1 MPKYEFV
8 AVDFDGTLCA
18 DAFPEVGAPNR
29 AVIDY
34 VKRLAA
40 DGSKIILYTSRE
52 NGTRKLLDEAVA
64 FCKAQEIPL
73 YAVNENPGN
82 PHAAKIGLK
91 PSDGRKVYAD
101 LYIDDKAIN
110 PAEIERTAE
119 YTRPGAFTPPP
130 EAAAEDDR
138 WQEIMKQA
146 DVPHSDL
153 VIACASA
160 DEMNMLS
167 CLIARRL
174 GAKHTI
180 ARVRNPI
187 YYSQIGILK
196 EDLHLSMAV
205 NPELA
210 ASNEILRVL
219 LFPEASKVETF
230 MKGRVELVEYAVG
243 AD

>member
-110 PAEIERTAE
+110 PAGIKTPADYKEEQRAAEIEEAAFAVMETLGDYAAYLWGDVLAAVVSAIFAAKIDAAEIEREEAAKRALLLAPGMTVDLTGENSVTVKIEGQAVSAGSIIVTAADMIE
-119 YTRPGAFTPPP
+119 NTG
-130 EAAAEDDR
+130 AAAE
-138 WQEIMKQA
+138 
-146 DVPHSDL
+146 
-153 VIACASA
+153 
-160 DEMNMLS
+160 
-167 CLIARRL
+167 
-174 GAKHTI
+174 G
-180 ARVRNPI
+180 
-187 YYSQIGILK
+187 
-196 EDLHLSMAV
+196 
-205 NPELA
+205 
-210 ASNEILRVL
+210 
-219 LFPEASKVETF
+219 
-230 MKGRVELVEYAVG
+230 
-243 AD
+243 

>member
-82 PHAAKIGLK
+82 PHAAENGLK
-91 PSDGRKVYAD
+91 HSDGRKVFAD
-101 LYIDDKAIN
+101 LYIDDKAVN
-110 PAEIERTAE
+110 PLAIELFSAAEIIAPELQRVSAVIGPNLRQIAE
-119 YTRPGAFTPPP
+119 TLTPHLWR
-130 EAAAEDDR
+130 AAACMR
-138 WQEIMKQA
+138 AIMR
-146 DVPHSDL
+146 D
-153 VIACASA
+153 
-160 DEMNMLS
+160 
-167 CLIARRL
+167 AR
-174 GAKHTI
+174 
-180 ARVRNPI
+180 
-187 YYSQIGILK
+187 
-196 EDLHLSMAV
+196 
-205 NPELA
+205 
-210 ASNEILRVL
+210 
-219 LFPEASKVETF
+219 
-230 MKGRVELVEYAVG
+230 
-243 AD
+243 

>member
-40 DGSKIILYTSRE
+40 DGPKIILYTSRE

-110 PAEIERTAE
+110 PAKIERTAE
-119 YTRPGAFTPPP
+119 YTRPGAFVPPP
-130 EAAAEDDR
+130 EAAAADER

-146 DVPHSDL
+146 EQCGFILYAAAGTAILATNRVQASTMGATRYADNQRMNGRCPQEIGLPGCLDSYTGKPG
-153 VIACASA
+153 CAGDRCELWKRRA
-160 DEMNMLS
+160 D
-167 CLIARRL
+167 
-174 GAKHTI
+174 H
-180 ARVRNPI
+180 
-187 YYSQIGILK
+187 
-196 EDLHLSMAV
+196 
-205 NPELA
+205 
-210 ASNEILRVL
+210 
-219 LFPEASKVETF
+219 
-230 MKGRVELVEYAVG
+230 
-243 AD
+243 ADT

>member
-18 DAFPEVGAPNR
+18 DVFPEVGAPNR

-91 PSDGRKVYAD
+91 PSDGRKLYAD
-101 LYIDDKAIN
+101 LYIDDRAIN
-110 PAEIERTAE
+110 PAEIQDMEDGDKPKPFAL
-119 YTRPGAFTPPP
+119 PP
-130 EAAAEDDR
+130 EAAAADDR
-138 WQEIMKQA
+138 WKEIMKQA
-146 DVPHSDL
+146 EQCGFILQAAAGTAFLAMNRVQAAEMGDTRYADIQRMNGRCPQEIGLPGCLDSFTGKPG
-153 VIACASA
+153 CAGDRCELWKRRKDHA
-160 DEMNMLS
+160 D
-167 CLIARRL
+167 
-174 GAKHTI
+174 T
-180 ARVRNPI
+180 
-187 YYSQIGILK
+187 
-196 EDLHLSMAV
+196 
-205 NPELA
+205 
-210 ASNEILRVL
+210 
-219 LFPEASKVETF
+219 
-230 MKGRVELVEYAVG
+230 
-243 AD
+243 

>member
-1 MPKYEFV
+1 MKYEFV

-64 FCKAQEIPL
+64 FCKEQEIPL

-101 LYIDDKAIN
+101 LYIDDKALN
-110 PAEIERTAE
+110 PAGIITMEDKRAAEVQEAAEEVMETLTTYGATIWGDVLAAVTSAIFAAKIDAAEIEREEAATRALLLAPGMTAE
-119 YTRPGAFTPPP
+119 LTGGNSVTVKIEGQAVSAGTIVATAAGMI
-130 EAAAEDDR
+130 EDGKGAAE
-138 WQEIMKQA
+138 
-146 DVPHSDL
+146 
-153 VIACASA
+153 
-160 DEMNMLS
+160 
-167 CLIARRL
+167 
-174 GAKHTI
+174 G
-180 ARVRNPI
+180 
-187 YYSQIGILK
+187 
-196 EDLHLSMAV
+196 
-205 NPELA
+205 
-210 ASNEILRVL
+210 
-219 LFPEASKVETF
+219 
-230 MKGRVELVEYAVG
+230 
-243 AD
+243 

>member
-1 MPKYEFV
+1 MSKYEFV
-8 AVDFDGTLCA
+8 AVDFDGTVCA

-64 FCKAQEIPL
+64 FCKEQGIPL

-110 PAEIERTAE
+110 PAGIKTPADYKEEQRAAEIEEAAFAVMETLGDYAAYLWGDVLAAVVSAIFAAKIDAAEIEREEAAKRVLLLAPGMTVDLTGENSVTVKIEGQAVSAGSIIVTAADMIE
-119 YTRPGAFTPPP
+119 NTG
-130 EAAAEDDR
+130 AAAE
-138 WQEIMKQA
+138 
-146 DVPHSDL
+146 
-153 VIACASA
+153 
-160 DEMNMLS
+160 
-167 CLIARRL
+167 
-174 GAKHTI
+174 G
-180 ARVRNPI
+180 
-187 YYSQIGILK
+187 
-196 EDLHLSMAV
+196 
-205 NPELA
+205 
-210 ASNEILRVL
+210 
-219 LFPEASKVETF
+219 
-230 MKGRVELVEYAVG
+230 
-243 AD
+243 

>member
-64 FCKAQEIPL
+64 FCKEQGITL

-110 PAEIERTAE
+110 PAGIKTPADYKEEQRAAEIEEAAFAVMETLGDYAAYLWGDVLAAVVSAIFAAKIDAAEIEREEAAKRALLLAPGMTVDLTGENSVTVKIEGQAVSAGSIIVTAADMIE
-119 YTRPGAFTPPP
+119 NTG
-130 EAAAEDDR
+130 AAAE
-138 WQEIMKQA
+138 
-146 DVPHSDL
+146 
-153 VIACASA
+153 
-160 DEMNMLS
+160 
-167 CLIARRL
+167 
-174 GAKHTI
+174 G
-180 ARVRNPI
+180 
-187 YYSQIGILK
+187 
-196 EDLHLSMAV
+196 
-205 NPELA
+205 
-210 ASNEILRVL
+210 
-219 LFPEASKVETF
+219 
-230 MKGRVELVEYAVG
+230 
-243 AD
+243 

>member
-91 PSDGRKVYAD
+91 PSNLVMVYAD

-110 PAEIERTAE
+110 PAKIERTAE
-119 YTRPGAFTPPP
+119 YTRPGAFVPPP
-130 EAAAEDDR
+130 EAAAADER

-146 DVPHSDL
+146 EQCGFILYAAAGTAILATNRVQASTMGATRYADNQRMNGRCPQEIGLPGCLDSYTGKPG
-153 VIACASA
+153 CAGDRCELWKRRA
-160 DEMNMLS
+160 D
-167 CLIARRL
+167 
-174 GAKHTI
+174 H
-180 ARVRNPI
+180 
-187 YYSQIGILK
+187 
-196 EDLHLSMAV
+196 
-205 NPELA
+205 
-210 ASNEILRVL
+210 
-219 LFPEASKVETF
+219 
-230 MKGRVELVEYAVG
+230 
-243 AD
+243 ADT

>member
-1 MPKYEFV
+1 MSKYEFV
-8 AVDFDGTLCA
+8 AVDFDGTICA

-64 FCKAQEIPL
+64 FCKEQGITL

-110 PAEIERTAE
+110 PAGIKTPADYKEEQRAAEIEEAAFAVMETLGDYAAYLWGDVLAAVVSAIFAAKIDAAEIEREEAAKRALLLAPGMTVDLTGENSVTVKIEGQAVSAGSIIVTAADMIE
-119 YTRPGAFTPPP
+119 NTG
-130 EAAAEDDR
+130 AAAE
-138 WQEIMKQA
+138 
-146 DVPHSDL
+146 
-153 VIACASA
+153 
-160 DEMNMLS
+160 
-167 CLIARRL
+167 
-174 GAKHTI
+174 G
-180 ARVRNPI
+180 
-187 YYSQIGILK
+187 
-196 EDLHLSMAV
+196 
-205 NPELA
+205 
-210 ASNEILRVL
+210 
-219 LFPEASKVETF
+219 
-230 MKGRVELVEYAVG
+230 
-243 AD
+243 

>member
-1 MPKYEFV
+1 MSKYEFV
-8 AVDFDGTLCA
+8 AVDFDGTVCA

-64 FCKAQEIPL
+64 FCKEQGIPL

-110 PAEIERTAE
+110 PAGIKTPADYKEEQRAAEIEEAAFAVMETLGDYAAYLWGDVLAAVVSAIFAAKIDAAEIEREEAAMRALLLAPGMTVDLTGENSVTVKIEGQAVSAGSIIVTAADMIE
-119 YTRPGAFTPPP
+119 NTG
-130 EAAAEDDR
+130 AAAE
-138 WQEIMKQA
+138 
-146 DVPHSDL
+146 
-153 VIACASA
+153 
-160 DEMNMLS
+160 
-167 CLIARRL
+167 
-174 GAKHTI
+174 G
-180 ARVRNPI
+180 
-187 YYSQIGILK
+187 
-196 EDLHLSMAV
+196 
-205 NPELA
+205 
-210 ASNEILRVL
+210 
-219 LFPEASKVETF
+219 
-230 MKGRVELVEYAVG
+230 
-243 AD
+243 

>member
-8 AVDFDGTLCA
+8 AVDFDGTLCEN
-18 DAFPEVGAPNR
+18 AFPEVGAPNR

-101 LYIDDKAIN
+101 LYIDDKALN
-110 PAEIERTAE
+110 PAEIDPAAE
-119 YTRPGAFTPPP
+119 KRAAEVQ
-130 EAAAEDDR
+130 EAAEEVMETLATYR
-138 WQEIMKQA
+138 VTIWG
-146 DVPHSDL
+146 DVL
-153 VIACASA
+153 AAVASA
-160 DEMNMLS
+160 
-167 CLIARRL
+167 IFA
-174 GAKHTI
+174 AKIDAAEIEREEAATR
-180 ARVRNPI
+180 ALLLAP
-187 YYSQIGILK
+187 G
-196 EDLHLSMAV
+196 MAV
-205 NPELA
+205 DLTGATKITVEIEGKAVSAGTIVAMA
-210 ASNEILRVL
+210 ADEI
-219 LFPEASKVETF
+219 
-230 MKGRVELVEYAVG
+230 GNHGG
-243 AD
+243 AAEG

>member
-64 FCKAQEIPL
+64 FCKEQEIPL

-110 PAEIERTAE
+110 PAGIKTPADYEEEQRAAEIEEAAFAVMETLGDYAAYLWGDVLAAVVSAIFAAKIDAAEIEREEAAKRALLLAPGMTVDLTGENSVTVKIEGQAVSAGSIIATAADMIE
-119 YTRPGAFTPPP
+119 NTG
-130 EAAAEDDR
+130 AAAE
-138 WQEIMKQA
+138 
-146 DVPHSDL
+146 
-153 VIACASA
+153 
-160 DEMNMLS
+160 
-167 CLIARRL
+167 
-174 GAKHTI
+174 G
-180 ARVRNPI
+180 
-187 YYSQIGILK
+187 
-196 EDLHLSMAV
+196 
-205 NPELA
+205 
-210 ASNEILRVL
+210 
-219 LFPEASKVETF
+219 
-230 MKGRVELVEYAVG
+230 
-243 AD
+243 

>member
-110 PAEIERTAE
+110 PAGIKTPADYKEEQRAAEIEEAAFAVMETLGDYAAYLWGDVLAAVVSAIFAAKIDAAEIEREEAAKRALLLAPGMTVDLTGENSVTVKIEGQAVSAGSIIATAADMIE
-119 YTRPGAFTPPP
+119 NTG
-130 EAAAEDDR
+130 AAAE
-138 WQEIMKQA
+138 
-146 DVPHSDL
+146 
-153 VIACASA
+153 
-160 DEMNMLS
+160 
-167 CLIARRL
+167 
-174 GAKHTI
+174 G
-180 ARVRNPI
+180 
-187 YYSQIGILK
+187 
-196 EDLHLSMAV
+196 
-205 NPELA
+205 
-210 ASNEILRVL
+210 
-219 LFPEASKVETF
+219 
-230 MKGRVELVEYAVG
+230 
-243 AD
+243 

>member
-8 AVDFDGTLCA
+8 AVDFDGTICA

-64 FCKAQEIPL
+64 FCKEQGIPL

-110 PAEIERTAE
+110 PAGIKTPADYKEEQRAAEIEEAAFAVMETLGDYAAYLWGDVLAAVVSAIFAAKIDAAEIEREEAAKRALLLAPGMTVDLTGENSVTVKIEGQAVSAGSIIVTAADMIE
-119 YTRPGAFTPPP
+119 NTG
-130 EAAAEDDR
+130 AAAE
-138 WQEIMKQA
+138 
-146 DVPHSDL
+146 
-153 VIACASA
+153 
-160 DEMNMLS
+160 
-167 CLIARRL
+167 
-174 GAKHTI
+174 G
-180 ARVRNPI
+180 
-187 YYSQIGILK
+187 
-196 EDLHLSMAV
+196 
-205 NPELA
+205 
-210 ASNEILRVL
+210 
-219 LFPEASKVETF
+219 
-230 MKGRVELVEYAVG
+230 
-243 AD
+243 

>member
-1 MPKYEFV
+1 MCKLPYRPPPRSVIDNVDGTLPHWWLAEGLARFVVFYMEVNILAITPWGQAMPKYEFV

-18 DAFPEVGAPNR
+18 DAFPEVGAPNH

-119 YTRPGAFTPPP
+119 YTRPD
-130 EAAAEDDR
+130 E
-138 WQEIMKQA
+138 
-146 DVPHSDL
+146 
-153 VIACASA
+153 CA
-160 DEMNMLS
+160 
-167 CLIARRL
+167 R
-174 GAKHTI
+174 
-180 ARVRNPI
+180 P
-187 YYSQIGILK
+187 
-196 EDLHLSMAV
+196 
-205 NPELA
+205 
-210 ASNEILRVL
+210 
-219 LFPEASKVETF
+219 
-230 MKGRVELVEYAVG
+230 
-243 AD
+243 

>member
-8 AVDFDGTLCA
+8 AVDFDGTICA

-64 FCKAQEIPL
+64 FCKEQEIPL

-101 LYIDDKAIN
+101 LYIDDKALNPSKIN
-110 PAEIERTAE
+110 AVAKIKEPK
-119 YTRPGAFTPPP
+119 AFEAPP
-130 EAAAEDDR
+130 EAIAADDR
-138 WQEIMKQA
+138 WEEVMKLAEQCGFIIQAAAGTAFLVTNRVQAEAYGPVKYADIQRMNGRCPQEIGLPGCLDSFTGKPGCVGDRCELWKRRA
-146 DVPHSDL
+146 DH
-153 VIACASA
+153 
-160 DEMNMLS
+160 E
-167 CLIARRL
+167 
-174 GAKHTI
+174 
-180 ARVRNPI
+180 
-187 YYSQIGILK
+187 
-196 EDLHLSMAV
+196 
-205 NPELA
+205 
-210 ASNEILRVL
+210 
-219 LFPEASKVETF
+219 
-230 MKGRVELVEYAVG
+230 
-243 AD
+243 

>member
-110 PAEIERTAE
+110 PAGLGWDGLLERKPLKR
-119 YTRPGAFTPPP
+119 YPLPP
-130 EAAAEDDR
+130 EAGKADERWAEVMKLAEECGFILQAAAGTAILATNRVQIEESGVEDYAR
-138 WQEIMKQA
+138 IQRMNGRCPQEIGLPGCFDSMTGEPRCAGEQCELWKRRKQH
-146 DVPHSDL
+146 D
-153 VIACASA
+153 
-160 DEMNMLS
+160 
-167 CLIARRL
+167 R
-174 GAKHTI
+174 G
-180 ARVRNPI
+180 
-187 YYSQIGILK
+187 
-196 EDLHLSMAV
+196 
-205 NPELA
+205 
-210 ASNEILRVL
+210 
-219 LFPEASKVETF
+219 
-230 MKGRVELVEYAVG
+230 
-243 AD
+243 